1 MGRLLLYNL
10 GPTMLLYC
18 IIILKWK
25 HWMSVTVYFYYETSI
40 VYYSCTS
47 HWCDLR
53 VMVSLK
59 AKYYD
64 STKLN
69 NCAHTSKSIWTGW
82 SNLSRCTCHILYNSL
97 MMMYNSYV
105 KPKYCR
111 LTNRLSKRT
120 RTRRHITVYDDDTDT
135 YHD

>member
-1 MGRLLLYNL
+1 
-10 GPTMLLYC
+10 
-18 IIILKWK
+18 
-25 HWMSVTVYFYYETSI
+25 MSVTVYFNYETSI

-59 AKYYD
+59 AKNYD

-105 KPKYCR
+105 KP
-111 LTNRLSKRT
+111 
-120 RTRRHITVYDDDTDT
+120 
-135 YHD
+135 